1 MFGVCDLYIFKRT
14 KWLSLAV
21 SAIQIESID
30 NLTRTYK
37 ISREKNLLSQKS
49 KVNSNQEILQ
59 MKCGSVCVVS
69 KCSKIPFHV
78 VKSQNNPQIWMILK
92 IKLKMLLKGVLIF
105 KL

>member
-59 MKCGSVCVVS
+59 MKCGRVCVVS

-78 VKSQNNPQIWMILK
+78 VKFQNNPQIWMVLK
-92 IKLKMLLKGVLIF
+92 NQVENVIKRRSNF
-105 KL
+105 